1 MDWRTRRSKRG
12 TAVGLVAILFVIAA
26 LFAAIDMA
34 TIHRDPSRSTWT
46 HTTTSSHPPRSKST
60 PKPTPIS
67 TPKPAPKP
75 HNPSQ

>member
-1 MDWRTRRSKRG
+1 
-12 TAVGLVAILFVIAA
+12 VGLVAILFVIAA

-60 PKPTPIS
+60 PKSTPRP
-67 TPKPAPKP
+67 TPKPAPTSTPP
-75 HNPSQ
+75 HDPSQ